1 MKVGVDVIPG
11 YQEFMYP
18 LLKLLGDRNEHT
30 LRDVYIHLAN
40 EFNLSEEEREELLP
54 SGKQKILHNRIGWAR
69 TYLKKAG
76 LLKIVRRG
84 VFVITEAGLDVL
96 ENPQILAIDNAFLMK
111 YEEFRVFKNKEK
123 IVSPPKLNPDDNA
136 ITPLEKIEQSYAVL
150 KDEIKEELLEKVKGG
165 TPLFFERIVV
175 ELLVA
180 MGYGGSMKDA
190 GQAIGRSGDEGIDGI
205 IKEDILGLD
214 MIYLQAKRWEN
225 TVTRPELQK
234 FAGSLDGQRAK
245 KGVFITTSNFS
256 EGAKDYVNMIDKKII
271 LIDGDT
277 LTDYMFAYNIGVSQE
292 EEFIIKKLDEDFFE
306 GA

>member
-1 MKVGVDVIPG
+1 MG
-11 YQEFMYP
+11 
-18 LLKLLGDRNEHT
+18 
-30 LRDVYIHLAN
+30 N

-84 VFVITEAGLDVL
+84 VFIITEAGLNVL
-96 ENPQILAIDNAFLMK
+96 EDPQVSSIDNAFLMK
-111 YEEFRVFKNKEK
+111 YEEFREFKNKEK
-123 IVSPPKLNPDDNA
+123 IVAPIVDPDDNS

-150 KDEIKEELLEKVKGG
+150 KDEIKEELLEKVKSG

-205 IKEDILGLD
+205 IKEDVLGLD

-271 LIDGDT
+271 LIDGDA

-292 EEFIIKKLDEDFFE
+292 ESFVIKKVDDDFFE
-306 GA
+306 SE

>member
-1 MKVGVDVIPG
+1 MKVGVLMIPG

-18 LLKLLGDRNEHT
+18 LLKLLEDRNEHT
-30 LRDVYIHLAN
+30 LRDAYIQLAD
-40 EFNLSEEEREELLP
+40 EFNLSEEQREKLLP

-96 ENPQILAIDNAFLMK
+96 ENPRVIAIDNAFLMQ
-111 YEEFRVFKNKEK
+111 YEEFREFKNKEK
-123 IVSPPKLNPDDNA
+123 IIAPPKVDPDDNS

-150 KDEIKEELLEKVKGG
+150 KDEIKEELLEKVKSG

-271 LIDGDT
+271 LIDGDA

-292 EEFIIKKLDEDFFE
+292 ESFVIKKVDEDFFE
-306 GA
+306 SE